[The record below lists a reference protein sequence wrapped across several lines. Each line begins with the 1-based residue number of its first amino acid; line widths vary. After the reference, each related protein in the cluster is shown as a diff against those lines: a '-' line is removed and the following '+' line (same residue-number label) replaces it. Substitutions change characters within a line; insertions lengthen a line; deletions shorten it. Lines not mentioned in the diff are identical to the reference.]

1 MKISLKLVLS
11 FAMTTVLILI
21 VGVFSLYKMSDMS
34 KNINGLTNNW
44 LPSIREL
51 GAVSRD
57 FAAMRRAQ
65 TAALIAKT
73 DEEKIQAKKNVQKT
87 VDRLLEAQKRYQALI
102 SLDEERKAYDDMLKN
117 EKDYFTLI
125 DTMNDF
131 NKQGRT
137 DEGHRLATVDLPKIA
152 GAMQEAM
159 NRCIEANNKGAA
171 DEGSRG
177 QAAYEQARLISLVV
191 LAVAVVIG
199 ILLSILI
206 PRSIVNP
213 LNKSV
218 AFANQLAVGDL
229 TGKLDINTTD
239 ELGVLADSLRN
250 VAKAEKDVAS
260 LAEQLAKG
268 DLRADV
274 SPRSEQD
281 VLLKSL
287 SAMISGIG
295 EIVQEIQE
303 GAENVAAG
311 SEELSSTAQAISQG
325 STEQAAAVEESS
337 SSMEEMASSI
347 VQNADNAKQTEA
359 IAFQSSQ
366 AAQES
371 GQAVAR
377 TVEAMSNIAGKIS
390 IIEEIA
396 RQTDLL
402 ALNAAIEAARAG
414 EHGKGFAVVASEVRR
429 LAERSQ
435 AAAGEI
441 NQMSGESM
449 AVAQKAGDLLEKLVP
464 DIQKTAQLVQ
474 EIAAA
479 SAEQSSGANQVNKA
493 LQQLDQVVQQN
504 ASAAEELASTAE
516 ELSTQAEQLQSVIT
530 FFKLKDMGQ
539 LGRSHGAKPRSLA
552 AKTKAK
558 PEPQR
563 KAQQAPLRLELGPES
578 DMDDRMSEFEKF

>member
-1 MKISLKLVLS
+1 MKISLKLILS
-11 FAMTTVLILI
+11 FALTTVLILI
-21 VGVFSLYKMSDMS
+21 VGTFSIYKMTEMS
-34 KNINGLTNNW
+34 NNIIGLTSNW

-51 GAVSRD
+51 GSVSRD

-65 TAALIAKT
+65 TASLIAKT
-73 DEEKIQAKKNVQKT
+73 DEEKNQAKKNVQNS
-87 VDRLLEAQKRYQALI
+87 VNRLLESQKRYEALI
-102 SLDEERKAYDDMLKN
+102 SLDVERRAYEDMIKN

-125 DTMNDF
+125 DTMNDL
-131 NKQGRT
+131 NRQGRT
-137 DEGHRLATVDLPKIA
+137 DEGHKLATVDLPKIA

-159 NRCIEANNKGAA
+159 DRCVEANNKGAA
-171 DEGSRG
+171 DEGARG
-177 QAAYEQARLISLVV
+177 QAAFEQARLISLIV
-191 LAVAVVIG
+191 LTMAVVIG
-199 ILLSILI
+199 ILLSVFI

-229 TGKLDINTTD
+229 TGKLDINATD

-250 VAKAEKDVAS
+250 VAQAEKDVAA
-260 LAEQLAKG
+260 LAEHLAKG
-268 DLRADV
+268 DLRAELK
-274 SPRSEQD
+274 PRSEQD

-295 EIVQEIQE
+295 EVVQEIQE

-359 IAFQSSQ
+359 IAFQSSR

-377 TVEAMSNIAGKIS
+377 TVEAMTNIAGKIS

-441 NQMSGESM
+441 NQMSSESM

-479 SAEQSSGANQVNKA
+479 SAEQSSGASQVNKA
-493 LQQLDQVVQQN
+493 LQQLDQVIQQN
-504 ASAAEELASTAE
+504 ASASEETASTSEELAAQAQR
-516 ELSTQAEQLQSVIT
+516 LTQVMQ
-530 FFKLKDMGQ
+530 FFKLGDMRQ
-539 LGRSHGAKPRSLA
+539 QGRPLA
-552 AKTKAK
+552 LEAGSQPMAEE
-558 PEPQR
+558 PEHE
-563 KAQQAPLRLELGPES
+563 AEDNG
-578 DMDDRMSEFEKF
+578 FEKF